1 MKKFFDTNENIADKA
16 FTQSIV
22 ISVVGILLCIVALCS
37 ATYAWFAADISSSK
51 NTISAAF
58 FDLDVQVVQMPQ
70 SSSIQTAAVDEGEPA
85 GSEPPATPAPKVLTL
100 NNGEYLL
107 EAGYTYRVT
116 LTIPA
121 AVTASKGYCDIFELA
136 KGGIYRTEYIENS
149 GEKTFCFDIV
159 ANEQLRVVFVPKWG
173 TAVSD
178 SALPIT
184 SNASITVGTPPS
196 QSAATE
202 PDADSS
208 EGTTPDNT
216 EGTADPENNAE

>member
-1 MKKFFDTNENIADKA
+1 MKKLFTTNENIADRA
-16 FTQSIV
+16 FVQSIAV
-22 ISVVGILLCIVALCS
+22 SVVGILLCIVALCS
-37 ATYAWFAADISSSK
+37 ATYAWFVADISSQ
-51 NTISAAF
+51 NTISAAY

-85 GSEPPATPAPKVLTL
+85 GSEPPATPAPKVMTL

-202 PDADSS
+202 PGAGNS

-216 EGTADPENNAE
+216 EGAADSENNAE

>member
-1 MKKFFDTNENIADKA
+1 MKKLFDTTENIADKA
-16 FTQSIV
+16 FMQSIV
-22 ISVVGILLCIVALCS
+22 VSVLGIVLCIVALCS
-37 ATYAWFAADISSSK
+37 ATYAWFVADISSQ

-85 GSEPPATPAPKVLTL
+85 GSEPPATPAPKVMTL

-202 PDADSS
+202 PGAGNS

-216 EGTADPENNAE
+216 EGAADSENNAE